1 MDETLPSID
10 PIPLIDQALKEDL
23 GEVGDVTSLAVLEE
37 DARGEAVIRSKEAGV
52 LAGAFLIAPLF
63 SLLDPDLEVRG
74 LMEDGARLDPG
85 REICRLSGALAPILA
100 GERTALNFL
109 QRLSGIAT
117 RTARFVSLT
126 RGTRAVVLDTRKT
139 TPGLRALEKRAV
151 LAGGG
156 QNHRFGL
163 HDMILI
169 KDTHVAACGGPGEA
183 VRRAIRFREAR
194 PDRARLAV
202 EVEVQS
208 RVQFEEALSAGPDRI
223 MLDNMA
229 PGEMAGCVRLRD
241 ARSPGVELEAS
252 GNITEETLPA
262 VAGSGVDF
270 ISSGGLT
277 HSVRALDIHL
287 VII

>member
-1 MDETLPSID
+1 MDVPLPEID
-10 PIPLIDQALKEDL
+10 PIPLLDLALREDL
-23 GEVGDVTSLAVLEE
+23 GSAGDVTSLAVLDEG
-37 DARGEAVIRSKEAGV
+37 ARGEAVVRSQEAGV
-52 LAGAFLIAPLF
+52 LAGAFLLAPLF
-63 SLLDPDLEVRG
+63 ARLDPDLEVRV
-74 LMEDGARLDPG
+74 LLEDGARLERG
-85 REICRLSGALAPILA
+85 GEICRLSGALAPILA

-117 RTARFVSLT
+117 RTDRFVSLV
-126 RGTRAVVLDTRKT
+126 RGTRAVILDTRKT
-139 TPGLRALEKRAV
+139 TPGLRLLEKRAV

-156 QNHRFGL
+156 RNHRFGL

-183 VRRAIRFREAR
+183 VRRALAFRSAR
-194 PDRARLAV
+194 PDRARLGI

-208 RVQFEEALSAGPDRI
+208 GAEFEEALSAGPDRI
-223 MLDNMA
+223 MLDNMSPA
-229 PGEMAGCVRLRD
+229 EMTECVRLRNT
-241 ARSPGVELEAS
+241 RSPGVELEAS

-262 VAGSGVDF
+262 VAGSGVDC

-287 VII
+287 VVR

>member
-1 MDETLPSID
+1 MDPPLPEID
-10 PIPLIDQALKEDL
+10 LTSLLDLALREDL
-23 GEVGDVTSLAVLEE
+23 GRAGDVTSLAVLDEQ
-37 DARGEAVIRSKEAGV
+37 ARGEAVVRSKETGV
-52 LAGAFLIAPLF
+52 LAGAFLLAPLF
-63 SLLDPDLEVRG
+63 ARLDPGLEVRA
-74 LMEDGARLDPG
+74 LLEDGARLERG

-117 RTARFVSLT
+117 RTDRFVSLV
-126 RGTRAVVLDTRKT
+126 RGTRAAILDTRKT

-156 QNHRFGL
+156 RNHRFGL

-169 KDTHVAACGGPGEA
+169 KDTHVAACGGPGRA
-183 VRRAIRFREAR
+183 VRKAVDFRRAR
-194 PDRARLAV
+194 PERARLRI

-208 RVQFEEALSAGPDRI
+208 RAEFEEALSAGPDRI
-223 MLDNMA
+223 MLDNMP
-229 PGEMAGCVRLRD
+229 PGRMADCVRLRD

-252 GNITEETLPA
+252 GNVTEETLRA

-270 ISSGGLT
+270 ISAGGLT

-287 VII
+287 IVL